1 MCNQLVRKVEGDER
15 DVFMSIQVTLTSGD
29 DGLGTLL
36 DEVVHDR
43 KVMRGQIPDDV
54 DVMLE
59 EAKIHPHGI
68 VVIEISERI
77 LIQKFTDF
85 SDRRCEQEGMVHHD
99 LQVLFFRKFDEFFCL
114 RCIAGKRF
122 LDKDVLTILQRGFCQ
137 LVMRPYRC
145 HHSNRIDVRGRQHLC
160 WIRNNLNLREILVS
174 SLSCGYIEVTKG
186 NNLGFVQMFQV
197 PNNFRAPIAVSD
209 DSESY
214 DLTSLFLE

>member
-85 SDRRCEQEGMVHHD
+85 SDRWCKQERMIHHD
-99 LQVLFFRKFDEFFCL
+99 LQVLFFCKLDEFFCL
-114 RCIAGKRF
+114 CRVAGKRF
-122 LDKDVLTILQRGFCQ
+122 FDKDVLTILQSGFCQ
-137 LVMRPYRC
+137 FVMRPYWR
-145 HHSNRIDVRGRQHLC
+145 HYSNRIDVRGSQHL
-160 WIRNNLNLREILVS
+160 
-174 SLSCGYIEVTKG
+174 
-186 NNLGFVQMFQV
+186 
-197 PNNFRAPIAVSD
+197 
-209 DSESY
+209 
-214 DLTSLFLE
+214 